1 MQIHVELTMVTWGDI
16 KTKLGIK
23 YLWIDDK
30 RKEAKPTQHIIYMI
44 FSCFAGLTAF
54 AYSGIHAIFP

>member
-44 FSCFAGLTAF
+44 FSCIAGLTAF
-54 AYSGIHAIFP
+54 VYSGIHAIFP